1 MSRKERELGRV
12 GGDFLESREYHTPSS
27 GIFFKAKRLLYK
39 QKSAYQEIEVI
50 ENEYFGKVLLLD
62 GLVQTT
68 ERDEFF
74 YHEILVHPGFMVHPN
89 PQRILIIGGGDGGV
103 LREAL
108 RYPVEG
114 VVLVEIDP
122 QMIEVSKRYFPWLSP
137 ALEDGRAE
145 LVIEDGKNFLKGTDK
160 TFDIIF
166 VDSSDPVGPS
176 VVLHDKDF
184 YEIVK
189 KRLNFE
195 GIVVAQVGSP
205 FFNLDSIVERGGFL
219 KEIFRI
225 VRFYVGTVPTY
236 PGGSWCY
243 VFLSDEIEPFSVRRR
258 APEGLKYFNL
268 DVYEAVFALPNF
280 MKTRLD
286 K

>member
-1 MSRKERELGRV
+1 MSRKERELG
-12 GGDFLESREYHTPSS
+12 GEFLESREYHTPSS
-27 GIFFKAKRLLYK
+27 GIFFKVKRLLYR

-122 QMIEVSKRYFPWLSP
+122 QMTEVSKRYFPGFRLH
-137 ALEDGRAE
+137 
-145 LVIEDGKNFLKGTDK
+145 LK
-160 TFDIIF
+160 I
-166 VDSSDPVGPS
+166 
-176 VVLHDKDF
+176 
-184 YEIVK
+184 
-189 KRLNFE
+189 
-195 GIVVAQVGSP
+195 
-205 FFNLDSIVERGGFL
+205 GGQSL
-219 KEIFRI
+219 
-225 VRFYVGTVPTY
+225 
-236 PGGSWCY
+236 
-243 VFLSDEIEPFSVRRR
+243 
-258 APEGLKYFNL
+258 
-268 DVYEAVFALPNF
+268 
-280 MKTRLD
+280 
-286 K
+286 